1 MKRSCASFRPLDP
14 GSQAFPVR
22 WAAEDFS
29 ARLLRREKALPS
41 VAAEIEALKNSGA
54 FDGLADLLK
63 RHAAESPSDE
73 EASSSSADDRDL
85 EGQRPVLPPTLLNR
99 ERAVAELIPLLR
111 KELVMSMPDKDSE
124 EEKEEEEDDEDE
136 EEDED
141 EDEDDEEDD
150 EEEGEEED
158 EEEDEE
164 EGNTS
169 DEEED
174 DSSDYVVEL
183 PEPSQ
188 PTPATQVKDSS
199 LKDIIRRLEGSGE
212 LTDVMDSDSP
222 ALFEALERMKPKI
235 PRLRS

>member
-22 WAAEDFS
+22 WAAEDLS

-41 VAAEIEALKNSGA
+41 VAAEIEALKKSGA
-54 FDGLADLLK
+54 FDGLAELLE
-63 RHAAESPSDE
+63 RHAAESPSDVSDE
-73 EASSSSADDRDL
+73 EASSADDRDL
-85 EGQRPVLPPTLLNR
+85 EGQRTVLPPTLLNR

-111 KELVMSMPDKDSE
+111 KELVRSMPDKDSE
-124 EEKEEEEDDEDE
+124 DEEEEDDEDE
-136 EEDED
+136 EE
-141 EDEDDEEDD
+141 EDEDDDDEDD

-183 PEPSQ
+183 QELSR
-188 PTPATQVKDSS
+188 PTPATQVEESS

-222 ALFEALERMKPKI
+222 ALFEALERMKPSI